1 MLILPAICTAV
12 IALRADESSNQ
23 GQDSKP
29 HRVTTRNAMRH
40 ERKGEGIESR
50 ATLTGDK
57 GRKGEMKGVM
67 GKCEGKGDKIKRC
80 DKTEKNKEEKC

>member
-1 MLILPAICTAV
+1 
-12 IALRADESSNQ
+12 
-23 GQDSKP
+23 
-29 HRVTTRNAMRH
+29 MRH